1 MQQFIRQNQEN
12 GKTEFLI
19 DTKIFDASTA
29 MKSAYA
35 FLDRAYFFFYSTTEG
50 LIVQVTPKDWQS
62 WNAEKFIWEYSDE
75 LLATLL
81 RVKIEEE
88 NKVVRETIVRR
99 ALWSYADLPHFT
111 SVDISENPSSQIDFD
126 KDIDEILKEI
136 ENDPDLKIDE
146 EEINRILAEIEAET
160 QSESQKKPILD
171 PNKIKDVKKTFSV
184 NNLLYSKNILESC
197 KDAFEWYSIT
207 IWENCITIEDEKSSE
222 IFDEFMNYTLSIYS
236 ENTLWA

>member
-1 MQQFIRQNQEN
+1 MILTKKRQNVEQKGKKDVFFSKKICMLLSLSEIKRITIFYSFTMQQFISQNQEN

-19 DTKIFDASTA
+19 DTKIFDTSIA

-35 FLDRAYFFFYSTTEG
+35 FLDRAYFFFYSTTEW
-50 LIVQVTPKDWQS
+50 LIVQITPKEWQS
-62 WNAEKFIWEYSDE
+62 WNAEKFAWEYSDE

-88 NKVVRETIVRR
+88 NKIVRETIVRR

-160 QSESQKKPILD
+160 QSETQKKPILD
-171 PNKIKDVKKTFSV
+171 PNKLKDVKKNFQR
-184 NNLLYSKNILESC
+184 K
-197 KDAFEWYSIT
+197 
-207 IWENCITIEDEKSSE
+207 
-222 IFDEFMNYTLSIYS
+222 
-236 ENTLWA
+236 